1 MPDWLPYVF
10 AGDQAILL
18 LATNDKKIKYHNE
31 FFSVYRL
38 HNKGVDTLN
47 KNYFER
53 NNKYVFLLKKIKD
66 VTNDW
71 KCNLIIQF
79 KIHCYYSKK
88 L

>member
-1 MPDWLPYVF
+1 MS
-10 AGDQAILL
+10 
-18 LATNDKKIKYHNE
+18 
-31 FFSVYRL
+31 FSLFIGL

-71 KCNLIIQF
+71 K
-79 KIHCYYSKK
+79 
-88 L
+88 